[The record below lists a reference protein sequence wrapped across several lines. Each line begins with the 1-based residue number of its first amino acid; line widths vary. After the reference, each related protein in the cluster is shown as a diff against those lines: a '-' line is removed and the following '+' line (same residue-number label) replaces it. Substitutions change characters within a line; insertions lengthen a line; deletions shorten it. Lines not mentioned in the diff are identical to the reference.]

1 MRREKLVKR
10 GERNIRGSGVGET
23 TGASVSSG
31 TSPGQ
36 ISGCFFANAG
46 VGSSDDDRFP
56 IQPLLRRP
64 AMAARIAERK
74 EKTRGWGAVIFE
86 ILIHHECF
94 V

>member
-1 MRREKLVKR
+1 MCGVKVGEKRREEHQR
-10 GERNIRGSGVGET
+10 EWSGKQQGV
-23 TGASVSSG
+23 SSSG

-64 AMAARIAERK
+64 AMAARIAERN
-74 EKTRGWGAVIFE
+74 ENLREGVSNIRN
-86 ILIHHECF
+86 IHQS
-94 V
+94 